1 MFIALR
7 KMLEI
12 TSYNQ
17 PRKKRVEI
25 TVGVAKHMTP
35 EDCKQLSKMTVHR
48 ISTHEA
54 VENKRKEY

>member
-1 MFIALR
+1 
-7 KMLEI
+7 MLEI